1 MGQLLFPV
9 TCSLFPRQ
17 KRSFAAA
24 QDDRG
29 GHSTT
34 HPELHSS
41 TPTPRAII
49 LAAFAPFRC
58 CIVVRREVAAM
69 SGTLS
74 NTSKSDVLT
83 RWTGVVAVVLPGV
96 TIVH

>member
-1 MGQLLFPV
+1 
-9 TCSLFPRQ
+9 
-17 KRSFAAA
+17 
-24 QDDRG
+24 
-29 GHSTT
+29 
-34 HPELHSS
+34 
-41 TPTPRAII
+41 
-49 LAAFAPFRC
+49 
-58 CIVVRREVAAM
+58 M